1 MSVLEIC
8 QWLYDSQVGTAL
20 RESQYMFPIVEG
32 IHVLALGA
40 SVGLVLWIDLRFV
53 GAAMTGEPAGDVIQP
68 LRRPML
74 AGFAVMAVS
83 GSLLFWSEAARLYP
97 STTFR
102 FKLAFLAVAGINALT
117 FEVRERRRGLVAA
130 GAGPLP
136 GYAKAAGWISL
147 ICWTAVILFG
157 RWTAYGL

>member
-1 MSVLEIC
+1 MSVLELC
-8 QWLYDSQVGTAL
+8 QLLSDSQFGTAL
-20 RESQYMFPIVEG
+20 RESQYMFPLVEG

-40 SVGLVLWIDLRFV
+40 SVGLVMWIDLRFI

-68 LRRPML
+68 LRKFML

-83 GSLLFWSEAARLYP
+83 GSLLFWSEAARVYP

-102 FKLAFLAVAGINALT
+102 LKFVFLAVAAINALV
-117 FEVRERRRGLVAA
+117 FEVRERRLGLVASSR
-130 GAGPLP
+130 GPLP
-136 GYAKAAGWISL
+136 GYAVAAGWISL
-147 ICWTAVILFG
+147 VCWAAVIAFG

>member
-1 MSVLEIC
+1 MSVLEFC
-8 QWLYDSQVGTAL
+8 QLLSDSQFGTAL

-40 SVGLVLWIDLRFV
+40 SVGLVMWIDLRFI

-68 LRRPML
+68 LRKFML
-74 AGFAVMAVS
+74 AGFAVNVVS

-97 STTFR
+97 SGTFR
-102 FKLAFLAVAGINALT
+102 LKLLFLVLAGINAAA
-117 FEVRERRRGLVAA
+117 FELRERRLGLVATG
-130 GAGPLP
+130 GALP
-136 GYAKAAGWISL
+136 GYAVAAGWISL
-147 ICWTAVILFG
+147 VCWAAVIAFG